1 MLNNQALLITGG
13 TGSFGK
19 AFVKTVL
26 ARYPDIKRLV
36 VFSRDELKQF
46 ESLLGSDESKTGKLE
61 PPLVNIGVGKDMTIK
76 ALAERVKQIVGFEGE
91 IVFDTTMPDGTL
103 RKLLDVSRLNAM
115 GWQAPTD
122 FGIGL
127 QRAYQDFIK

>member
-1 MLNNQALLITGG
+1 MNLL
-13 TGSFGK
+13 
-19 AFVKTVL
+19 
-26 ARYPDIKRLV
+26 D
-36 VFSRDELKQF
+36 DQF
-46 ESLLGSDESKTGKLE
+46 ESLLGSDNSKTGELE
-61 PPLVNIGVGKDMTIK
+61 PPLVNIGVGKNMTIR
-76 ALAERVKQIVGFEGE
+76 ALAELVKRVVGFKGE

-103 RKLLDVSRLNAM
+103 RKLLDVSRFNAM